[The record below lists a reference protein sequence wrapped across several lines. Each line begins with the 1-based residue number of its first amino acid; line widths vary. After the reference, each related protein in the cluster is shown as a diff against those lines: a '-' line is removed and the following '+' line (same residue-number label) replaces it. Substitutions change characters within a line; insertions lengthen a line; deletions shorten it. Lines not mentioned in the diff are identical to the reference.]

1 MRTRLVVVAAALLM
15 ACALA
20 PVALGADATR
30 FEGADGGVGDVEVVT
45 CCAKARDEPAKAI
58 PAAGRGDDGGGPPI
72 AAAIAVVAVLG
83 TLGGRAALR
92 HAHPRGWRAR
102 AS

>member
-1 MRTRLVVVAAALLM
+1 MRTRLVVVAAVLLM

-20 PVALGADATR
+20 PAALGADATR

-45 CCAKARDEPAKAI
+45 CCDKARDEPAKA
-58 PAAGRGDDGGGPPI
+58 ASAGGRGDDGGGPPI
-72 AAAIAVVAVLG
+72 AAAVAVIAILG
-83 TLGGRAALR
+83 TLGGRAAVRLAR
-92 HAHPRGWRAR
+92 PRGWRAR